1 MLNSTQKEIAEIQAN
16 VTIGPL
22 TAPGVYRYF
31 CTYHQDIG
39 MIGFLIVQ
47 PNEGYVP
54 SGSTTTGIVA
64 NTLLSGDEPWAMEG
78 LSFKQ

>member
-1 MLNSTQKEIAEIQAN
+1 LLNSTQKEIAEIQAS
-16 VTIGPL
+16 VTLGPL

-47 PNEGYVP
+47 PNEGYLP
-54 SGSTTTGIVA
+54 TSSTTASIT
-64 NTLLSGDEPWAMEG
+64 TSSLLSVDKAWIVDSTIDG
-78 LSFKQ
+78 L